1 MTKAII
7 HMIHNNEPF
16 QFRVNNFTTLVF
28 YDDTI
33 FRDRQWL
40 VVKFDSINNVQYNMG
55 HRFIKSRDLNG
66 IRLEVEQAIRDYLS
80 YVTTIEVNNLK
91 NGRFI

>member
-16 QFRVNNFTTLVF
+16 KFRVNNFTTLVF

-40 VVKFDSINNVQYNMG
+40 VVKFDSINHTRYHMG
-55 HRFIKSRDLNG
+55 HRFINSRDIDG

-80 YVTTIEVNNLK
+80 YVTTIEVSNLK